1 MHITTHTGVGIVS
14 ITAIVGV
21 VLAISIIIT
30 GLRTASGFQAASG
43 PPSRSSEDVE
53 PLEGGHV
60 VEEGVPEG
68 LCQRYPL
75 GGLVGQHLLDEVEQL
90 PVVLHV
96 HHPVGLWRKDEIR
109 LIRAGFKCMN
119 TCEGEGGLITGF
131 GSPKCP
137 TVRPRRRRTECKRN
151 NKLHLKSVPVVE

>member
-1 MHITTHTGVGIVS
+1 M
-14 ITAIVGV
+14 
-21 VLAISIIIT
+21 LAISIIT
-30 GLRTASGFQAASG
+30 GLQAASW
-43 PPSRSSEDVE
+43 PPNRSSEDVE

-96 HHPVGLWRKDEIR
+96 HHPVGLWR
-109 LIRAGFKCMN
+109 M
-119 TCEGEGGLITGF
+119 
-131 GSPKCP
+131 
-137 TVRPRRRRTECKRN
+137 
-151 NKLHLKSVPVVE
+151 KSD